1 MIPCAPPRGAAKS
14 AGTPKPRARREAR
27 RRVRFPRRRASPWR
41 RFARIAHRD
50 PPRTRTPTHARH
62 RRGRCVRRDEP
73 WSRRTRRAR
82 SRRRRWARVAPDAR
96 DAAPEY
102 SLARFRNPSSS
113 YRRTAAAFPNHVFP
127 NRSTTSRA
135 RVARA
140 SRSRRVLRDARD
152 VELLA
157 ERAAQRRQPA
167 VPRQRVRLKRLVR
180 ESERVPR
187 RDVVFI
193 NQILRER
200 AFVVHDVGV
209 DVVRAQQRRDAER
222 FAAARRPVKRRGAV
236 VVTEVRPSAARE
248 QVRDATRRAAIRG
261 DVERPDPHRA
271 LHLHVRACVLAEK
284 THDVEPARVA
294 ELDGGVKRR
303 ATVEIQRVDV
313 EKIFDVL
320 FRIRRR
326 RMTRRKRR
334 RLAAKP
340 LEGVFRDTHVTG
352 RARLDQG
359 HAV

>member
-1 MIPCAPPRGAAKS
+1 MSVFRGDVRRRGADSRAS
-14 AGTPKPRARREAR
+14 HIEIRPELAHQHTHDIGVAVACGAMNHGLAGPVGRGRVDGDGRASRQTRGTPLRSIRSLDSEILRRLTDGRRRLSRITFSRIDRQRREPAS
-27 RRVRFPRRRASPWR
+27 RASR
-41 RFARIAHRD
+41 
-50 PPRTRTPTHARH
+50 
-62 RRGRCVRRDEP
+62 E
-73 WSRRTRRAR
+73 
-82 SRRRRWARVAPDAR
+82 
-96 DAAPEY
+96 
-102 SLARFRNPSSS
+102 
-113 YRRTAAAFPNHVFP
+113 
-127 NRSTTSRA
+127 
-135 RVARA
+135 A